1 MTGITEECELGGGH
15 RSRNSWYMVNVIACL
30 LIVVRHSSENPLQY
44 ALPVG

>member
-1 MTGITEECELGGGH
+1 MVAIGQEIRGILVT
-15 RSRNSWYMVNVIACL
+15 VIACL